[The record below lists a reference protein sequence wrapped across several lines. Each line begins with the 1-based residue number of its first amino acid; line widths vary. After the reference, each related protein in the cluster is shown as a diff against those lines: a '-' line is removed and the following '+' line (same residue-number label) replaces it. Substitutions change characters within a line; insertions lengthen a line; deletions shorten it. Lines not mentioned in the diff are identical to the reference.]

1 MKLLFVSGR
10 VPHPPTDGGRVD
22 TWTLARALA
31 RLGHEVRVL
40 AMNASRLRVDAT
52 AFAGAPDGI
61 PVDAV
66 DVDTE
71 IRLLPA
77 IRNLFGRESFHV
89 ARFRSP
95 AFAARLEE
103 TLRAFQPDVVQFEG
117 PLLLSHAPVVRR
129 ASRARVVLRAQN
141 VESEI
146 WARLARTSKPHLR
159 PYLALL
165 ARRLE
170 RFERAAVREVDA
182 LVPIADRDAATF
194 HAMGSACPRLVVPCG
209 LFLEEYRRA
218 EHEPDVP
225 AVVHLGSMT
234 HRPNQDGVAWLLDEV
249 WPRVRS
255 ARPGARLLL
264 GGRGA
269 PRALARRAEA
279 AGAPIRTD
287 VADAKAF
294 LASGTV
300 LAVPLLAGGGMRV
313 KLLEGLALRRAVV
326 STSVGAEG
334 VGAVSGRDL
343 LLADGAEAFAEALLT
358 LLADPERARR
368 LGESG
373 RALVEA
379 RYDATVLARGLADF
393 YAGLPI

>member
-10 VPHPPTDGGRVD
+10 VPYPPTDGGRVD

-40 AMNASRLRVDAT
+40 AMNASRLRVEAA

-61 PVDAV
+61 PVDAL

-77 IRNLFGRESFHV
+77 IRNLFGGESFHV
-89 ARFRSP
+89 TRFRSP

-103 TLRAFQPDVVQFEG
+103 TLRGFGPDVVQFEG

-146 WARLARTSKPHLR
+146 WARLARTSRPHLR

-182 LVPIADRDAATF
+182 LVPIADRDAARF
-194 HAMGSACPRLVVPCG
+194 RDMGSTCPRLVVPCG
-209 LFLEEYRRA
+209 LFLDEYRVEA
-218 EHEPDVP
+218 EPEEP

-249 WPRVRS
+249 WPRVRA

-269 PRALARRAEA
+269 PRALERRAEA
-279 AGAPIRTD
+279 AGAPIRAD
-287 VADAKAF
+287 VADARAF

-300 LAVPLLAGGGMRV
+300 LAVPLLSGGGMRV
-313 KLLEGLALRRAVV
+313 KLVESLALRRAVV

-334 VGAVSGRDL
+334 VDAVSGRDL
-343 LLADGAEAFAEALLT
+343 LLADGAEAFAEALVN
-358 LLADPERARR
+358 LLADPARARR
-368 LGESG
+368 LGENG

-379 RYDATVLARGLADF
+379 RYDATVLARGLAAF